1 MAPLALNGLGPNM
14 LPIGYRLRIE
24 YSAIYFTSFLFQ
36 TSANTEESAIHEVFY
51 SHVLASPWGQLLN
64 KIVPVEASQQ
74 FMEVYLMDFV
84 CMMYTAR
91 KNAELEV
98 GFSVF

>member
-1 MAPLALNGLGPNM
+1 MQFIYQN
-14 LPIGYRLRIE
+14 Y
-24 YSAIYFTSFLFQ
+24 YFTSFLFQ
-36 TSANTEESAIHEVFY
+36 NSANTEESAIHEVFY
-51 SHVLASPWGQLLN
+51 SQVLGSPWGRLLN
-64 KIVPVEASQQ
+64 QIVPAEASQQ